1 MLVTALTVAREREQG
16 TFDQLLVTPLR
27 PGEILLGKALPGFL
41 IGIVQG
47 TVILLIATLWFKVPL
62 LGSLPVL
69 YAGLA
74 LFLLSAVGAGLLISS
89 LAVTQQQ
96 GLLGAFLFMVPAVIL
111 SGFATPIANM
121 PLIVQD
127 ITLIDPLRYFLV
139 ILRKVFLEGAG
150 FDVLTSQLWP
160 MAVIGVVALSLASW
174 LFRHRMY

>member
-1 MLVTALTVAREREQG
+1 M
-16 TFDQLLVTPLR
+16 
-27 PGEILLGKALPGFL
+27 
-41 IGIVQG
+41 VQG
-47 TVILLIATLWFKVPL
+47 TAILLIATLWFKVPL
-62 LGSLPVL
+62 LGSLPAL

-74 LFLLSAVGAGLLISS
+74 LFLLSGVGAGLLISS

-121 PLIVQD
+121 PAFVQT

-150 FDVLTSQLWP
+150 FDVLMGQFWP
-160 MAVIGVVALSLASW
+160 MAVIGGVSLILASW
-174 LFRHRMY
+174 LFRHRLY